1 MALLIYLDE
10 SGDLGWNFSAPFR
23 NGGSSRFLTIAALC
37 VPTEKKHLPKRVV
50 KKLYQKF
57 GWPTNSEKKWSM
69 MTVAERTEFASVAH
83 AFCSAH
89 ADIHLHSI
97 TVRKQNVQS
106 HLQADGNKL
115 YNYMIRL
122 SLLARMRKHPE
133 VLLIPDPRSIK
144 VQSGNSLPDYLQI
157 LLWFHLRC
165 TTVLRMQ
172 PLESHKCLGIQFTDM
187 LCRQSKAHL
196 KITIIATYL
205 LSLRVLLTKGC
216 IFETDPLPRF
226 A

>member
-23 NGGSSRFLTIAALC
+23 NGGSSRFLTIATLC
-37 VPTEKKHLPKRVV
+37 VPTPKKHLPKRVV

-57 GWPTNSEKKWSM
+57 GWPTNNEKKWSM
-69 MTVAERTEFASVAH
+69 MTVAERTEFANVAH

-89 ADIHLHSI
+89 DDIHLHSI

-144 VQSGNSLPDYLQI
+144 VQSGNSLPDYLQT

-172 PLESHKCLGIQFTDM
+172 PLESHKCLGIQFADM
-187 LCRQSKAHL
+187 LCGAIQSAFEDNNY
-196 KITIIATYL
+196 TYL
-205 LSLRVLLTKGC
+205 SVVAPCLDHKRLY
-216 IFETDPLPRF
+216 F
-226 A
+226 

>member
-1 MALLIYLDE
+1 MRYSLFYR
-10 SGDLGWNFSAPFR
+10 FR
-23 NGGSSRFLTIAALC
+23 DT
-37 VPTEKKHLPKRVV
+37 T
-50 KKLYQKF
+50 
-57 GWPTNSEKKWSM
+57 TNNEKKWSM
-69 MTVAERTEFASVAH
+69 MTVAERTEFANVAH

-89 ADIHLHSI
+89 DDIHLHSI

-144 VQSGNSLPDYLQI
+144 VQSGNSLPDYLQT

-172 PLESHKCLGIQFTDM
+172 PLESHKCLGIQFADM
-187 LCRQSKAHL
+187 LCGAIQSAFEDNNY
-196 KITIIATYL
+196 TYL
-205 LSLRVLLTKGC
+205 SVVAPCLDHKRLY
-216 IFETDPLPRF
+216 F
-226 A
+226 